1 VKRVAALCGKRR
13 LPASRQKEI
22 SSLRYPKLTTTAAA
36 IRANWLTIVATTT
49 AIASL
54 LVAGGMLLRILN
66 GP

>member
-1 VKRVAALCGKRR
+1 M
-13 LPASRQKEI
+13 
-22 SSLRYPKLTTTAAA
+22 TTAAA

-54 LVAGGMLLRILN
+54 LVAGGMLLRMLN